1 MCTCITLYNL
11 IHRKYKAF
19 VTCMC
24 ILLLSCLF
32 CYKVSDSRK
41 KNSKGSELSSMDE
54 YSCILIMNYHV
65 TNSKCENS

>member
-1 MCTCITLYNL
+1 MYTCITLYNL
-11 IHRKYKAF
+11 ILRKYKRF

-41 KNSKGSELSSMDE
+41 KMVKPMS
-54 YSCILIMNYHV
+54 YHV
-65 TNSKCENS
+65 WMSITVY

>member
-32 CYKVSDSRK
+32 CYKVSDSK
-41 KNSKGSELSSMDE
+41 KKKIVKAVS
-54 YSCILIMNYHV
+54 YHV
-65 TNSKCENS
+65 WMSIAVY